1 MTLEP
6 PGSQEAI
13 DRKSGVRTREA
24 LAAALKAELART
36 PLDKVSVRRL
46 TEATGITRQ
55 AFYYHFSGVADLAV
69 WMFKAEISDRVMA
82 HATYEEWSDGFLELL
97 LWLERHKEQTYL
109 SLAALSHEE
118 LERFLHRQFR
128 AMTVAILAEFE
139 AAAELAPAECAFIID
154 HFSLLPLGHLL
165 HWLAT
170 DMDADPYI
178 LVERIERISHGALAR
193 SIEEFSP

>member
-1 MTLEP
+1 MDVQGRDLR
-6 PGSQEAI
+6 PG
-13 DRKSGVRTREA
+13 
-24 LAAALKAELART
+24 L
-36 PLDKVSVRRL
+36 
-46 TEATGITRQ
+46 
-55 AFYYHFSGVADLAV
+55 
-69 WMFKAEISDRVMA
+69 A
-82 HATYEEWSDGFLELL
+82 HAAYEEWSDGFLELL

-139 AAAELAPAECAFIID
+139 AAAELAPAERAFIID